1 MDFANAIRLGA
12 ALGADKMEANS
23 GWGYW
28 DEAEEDGLKRAAEMH
43 QRLCEVAEENGVTI
57 VAETLRPQESRIG
70 YSLQQM
76 KQLFDLVDHPRFK
89 VMIDLTAMSV
99 SGETIQQWF
108 DVLERKTLY
117 MHIFRIVIPM
127 GITSGVKGRET

>member
-1 MDFANAIRLGA
+1 
-12 ALGADKMEANS
+12 MEANS

-43 QRLCEVAEENGVTI
+43 QRLCEVAEENGMTI
-57 VAETLRPQESRIG
+57 VAESLRPQESRIG

-108 DVLERKTLY
+108 DVFERKTLY
-117 MHIFRIVIPM
+117 MHIFRIVILRALHL
-127 GITSGVKGRET
+127 GGEGEEKLKKGFRGHSKKWI

>member
-1 MDFANAIRLGA
+1 M
-12 ALGADKMEANS
+12 
-23 GWGYW
+23 
-28 DEAEEDGLKRAAEMH
+28 
-43 QRLCEVAEENGVTI
+43 TI
-57 VAETLRPQESRIG
+57 VAESLRPQESRIG

-76 KQLFDLVDHPRFK
+76 KRLFDLVDHPRFK

>member
-1 MDFANAIRLGA
+1 
-12 ALGADKMEANS
+12 MEANS

-28 DEAEEDGLKRAAEMH
+28 DEAEEDGLERAAEMH

-57 VAETLRPQESRIG
+57 VAESLRPQESRIG

-76 KQLFDLVDHPRFK
+76 KRLFDLVDHPRFK

-108 DVLERKTLY
+108 DVFGKEN
-117 MHIFRIVIPM
+117 IVHAHFQ
-127 GITSGVKGRET
+127 GL

>member
-1 MDFANAIRLGA
+1 
-12 ALGADKMEANS
+12 
-23 GWGYW
+23 
-28 DEAEEDGLKRAAEMH
+28 
-43 QRLCEVAEENGVTI
+43 
-57 VAETLRPQESRIG
+57 
-70 YSLQQM
+70 M

-117 MHIFRIVIPM
+117 MHIFRIVIPYGHYIWGEGKRNLRKDLEDM
-127 GITSGVKGRET
+127 VKNGYEGYFTQELTAPAYYLDPFRYDKRNVQNLRMYME